1 MAAAYVASARI
12 DHGRPRAVAAT
23 TARLRALE
31 VLAFA
36 ATSADD
42 RVVDAPPAEPTA
54 LELRLEA
61 FRERWAQLWFFVR
74 DPESWR

>member
-1 MAAAYVASARI
+1 VA
-12 DHGRPRAVAAT
+12 PT
-23 TARLRALE
+23 TAMPGMLE
-31 VLAFA
+31 VLPFA